1 MPPKVSG
8 KVPINSLKLK
18 SNTVKFFNRPI
29 SAGTQDLKP
38 LFMKIISSKL
48 DILPRLAGTQPWNLL
63 LASTMTETGEFPK
76 LSGNSKE
83 NLLWLMNMASSG
95 LSNNSGGTV
104 PSNSLNLISRK
115 INLGKLNTT

>member
-1 MPPKVSG
+1 MPPRVSG
-8 KVPINSLKLK
+8 NGPINWLKLK
-18 SNTVKFFNRPI
+18 SNTVKFFNNPI

-38 LFMKIISSKL
+38 LFMKIISFKL
-48 DILPRLAGTQPWNLL
+48 VMLPRLAGTQPWNLL

-83 NLLWLMNMASSG
+83 NLLWLMNMASRG

-104 PSNSLNLISRK
+104 PSNSLNLISRN
-115 INLGKLNTT
+115 INFGKLSTT